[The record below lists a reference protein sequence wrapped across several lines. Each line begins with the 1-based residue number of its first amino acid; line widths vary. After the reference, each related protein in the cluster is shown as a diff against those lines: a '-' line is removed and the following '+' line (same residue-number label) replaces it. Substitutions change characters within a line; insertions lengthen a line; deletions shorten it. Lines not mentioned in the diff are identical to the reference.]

1 MARSGLRERLA
12 ILGLGVSLALG
23 IVAPVAAASGSQ
35 GTGSAIIYHKNRSF
49 KIPVNI
55 RPAERSRIQELQL
68 WFSEDRGDTW
78 KPSGRTKPDKPSFTF
93 RATRDAEY
101 WFAVRMIDTAGRLTP
116 GEDEEVQ
123 PSLKVIVDTKPP
135 SVVLEPDSRR
145 GSQAGVRWE
154 VHDEN
159 LDLRTLTLEYQ
170 AQGAPE
176 WRRARI
182 RRVAL
187 IGAESWDA
195 GTAEALRVRASVE
208 DKAGNV
214 GEAIITLSEGTPKNP
229 ALSERDVPAFST
241 PPVSQITAAPD
252 FPPVEDA
259 APRGSGR
266 PGPAQAPPVAAGPSD
281 GFPPEADAFGGPPA
295 AGAGMAPGGAGRPA
309 AAGTSR
315 TILVP
320 NPKFSLQ
327 YAVDE
332 AGPNGPAVVELWL
345 TRDGGQTWIRLGEDP
360 DRTSPFQVDLGGE
373 GTFGLALVAR
383 AASGLGDQPPAFG
396 DPPQLWVEVDNTSP
410 NVQLDTPIVGTGPNL
425 GKVAI
430 TWRAS
435 DLHLAKGPVTLLW
448 RADQEGAQWQP
459 IAQSLEGTGR
469 YVWTVPPNIP
479 PKFHVRVEAAD
490 TMGNKGSADTTG
502 SGAIIVDRTKP
513 RSRIIGLDPS
523 AVNAN
528 GPQVKPLR

>member
-1 MARSGLRERLA
+1 MTRWGLRERLT

-23 IVAPVAAASGSQ
+23 VVAPAAAASGKQ
-35 GTGSAIIYHKNRSF
+35 GTRSATIFHKNRNF
-49 KIPVNI
+49 RIPVNI
-55 RPAERSRIQELQL
+55 QPADRSRIQELQL
-68 WFSEDRGDTW
+68 WVSEDRGETW
-78 KPSGRTKPDKPSFTF
+78 KPSGSTKPDKPSFKF
-93 RATRDAEY
+93 LAARDAEY
-101 WFAVRMIDTAGRLTP
+101 WFAVRMVDTAGRLTP
-116 GEDEEVQ
+116 SEDEEVQ

-135 SVVLEPDSRR
+135 SVVLEPDTRR

-154 VHDEN
+154 VHDEH

-170 AQGAPE
+170 AQGARE
-176 WRRARI
+176 WRQAPI
-182 RRVAL
+182 RRAAL
-187 IGAESWDA
+187 IGTESWDA

-208 DKAGNV
+208 DRAGNV
-214 GEAIITLSEGTPKNP
+214 GEAIITLSEGTPRNP
-229 ALSERDVPAFST
+229 ALSDRDTPAFST
-241 PPVSQITAAPD
+241 PPVSQITAGPD
-252 FPPVEDA
+252 FPPVEET
-259 APRGSGR
+259 APRGPGRVGTAPGSSNVAGGEGSR
-266 PGPAQAPPVAAGPSD
+266 PGADPFGDGP
-281 GFPPEADAFGGPPA
+281 G
-295 AGAGMAPGGAGRPA
+295 AGAGMASRGAGRAA

-320 NPKFSLQ
+320 SPKFSLQ

-396 DPPQLWVEVDNTSP
+396 DPPQLWVEVDNTPPS
-410 NVQLDTPIVGTGPNL
+410 VQLDAPIVGTGPNL

-430 TWRAS
+430 TWRTS
-435 DLHLAKGPVTLLW
+435 DLHLVNRPVTLLW
-448 RADQEGAQWQP
+448 RGEQEGAQWQP
-459 IAQSLEGTGR
+459 IAESLDGTGR

-479 PKFHVRVEAAD
+479 PKFHIRVEAAD
-490 TMGNKGSADTTG
+490 TMGNRGGSDTTAT
-502 SGAIIVDRTKP
+502 GAIIVDRTRP

-523 AVNAN
+523 AINAN
-528 GPQVKPLR
+528 GPQAKPLR